1 MLSKPLSDCCQRPP
15 LQPLSDDGIG
25 QCCWCLFWLDKDEWI
40 EMESDSEKASVGVIR
55 REWASLCERS
65 KKAVRD
71 FKDKNN
77 NTGRIL

>member
-15 LQPLSDDGIG
+15 LQPLGDDGIG
-25 QCCWCLFWLDKDEWI
+25 QCGWCLFWLEKDEWV
-40 EMESDSEKASVGVIR
+40 EESNSEKTSVGTVG

-65 KKAVRD
+65 EQAVRD

-77 NTGRIL
+77 NRGRKL